1 MTVEKMVR
9 IGNIDFVRF
18 TDVKRTNIDKI
29 QTVSD
34 IKGFK
39 DGKRVFFL
47 RHRTVFDE
55 INPDMFAEPKTHSTS
70 SLRQDDCDILSSKIE
85 GAPSEVEANVFE
97 DFCKMVHFALQF
109 TGEDVEV

>member
-9 IGNIDFVRF
+9 IGDIDFVRF
-18 TDVKRTNIDKI
+18 TEVKRTDIDKMK
-29 QTVSD
+29 TVSD

-39 DGKRVFFL
+39 DGERVFFL
-47 RHRTVFDE
+47 RHCTVFEE
-55 INPDMFAEPKTHSTS
+55 INSDMFDEPKKHSS
-70 SLRQDDCDILSSKIE
+70 SFLHQDDCDILSSKLE
-85 GAPSEVEANVFE
+85 GAPSEVEAKVFE